1 MVKNFSISIFAL
13 VCANPGLWA
22 APAVNTPRAD
32 RPATIAAASP
42 APNNLTSATPEPA
55 RSRFGVSYAG
65 HLIYVNAIG
74 VEGLWTLLDRGD
86 KWLLRNVSFTS
97 GIATLTTGK
106 LVEIPVLFR
115 AELFRLWYFGLEVS
129 QGINITYFTGVS
141 GQSSPLGIATVLC
154 AAAPVTIGALRFQPE
169 ICLLPSTM
177 NAANVGGSIYYAF

>member
-1 MVKNFSISIFAL
+1 MLWGAPITTPPKNQMPVAPVI
-13 VCANPGLWA
+13 PGPA
-22 APAVNTPRAD
+22 QNQAPVAEK
-32 RPATIAAASP
+32 
-42 APNNLTSATPEPA
+42 AP
-55 RSRFGVSYAG
+55 SRYGVAYAG
-65 HLIYVNAIG
+65 HLVYVNALGI
-74 VEGLWTLLDRGD
+74 EGLWTLLDRGD
-86 KWLLRNVSFTS
+86 KWLLKNVTFTS
-97 GIATLTTGK
+97 GIAALTTGK

-115 AELFRLWYFGLEVS
+115 AELFRLWYISLEVS